1 MQRSAGNAAVTE
13 LLRARPG
20 VQRAT
25 SADEIAAGSA
35 ATRVTS
41 PEARPVLA
49 RGARGPAVATL
60 QAALAATTDMP
71 LTADGEYGPQ
81 TAARVCLI
89 QRYLALKVDGIVGPD
104 MWRALDVLGE
114 PFADDARDGASGEG
128 APSAASPTSGSA
140 PTEQSAVQREEADET
155 SGDLPARTLTAGSVS
170 PEVFAIQTGLMLA
183 YPGAGMVVDGSFGVQ
198 TLAFVLL
205 YQVDH
210 GLTPDGIVGPETRKH
225 LDLVE
230 SFTRKAEAMKELSA
244 FQSDL
249 AGADVQDLITLGT
262 IPPAIVRDI
271 KTLGEKDF

>member
-1 MQRSAGNAAVTE
+1 MMTPRRRADDAEAQAPGPTGTPDWPEQAGTRARRGGRIRREFVRDLRAAAGARSRSRDARRDHFRRGAVIADCPADGTLGMQRSAGNAAVTE

-49 RGARGPAVATL
+49 RGASGPAVATL

-114 PFADDARDGASGEG
+114 PFADEARDGKSGEG
-128 APSAASPTSGSA
+128 APSASVTDVGERSNGAVGGPT
-140 PTEQSAVQREEADET
+140 
-155 SGDLPARTLTAGSVS
+155 
-170 PEVFAIQTGLMLA
+170 
-183 YPGAGMVVDGSFGVQ
+183 
-198 TLAFVLL
+198 
-205 YQVDH
+205 
-210 GLTPDGIVGPETRKH
+210 
-225 LDLVE
+225 
-230 SFTRKAEAMKELSA
+230 
-244 FQSDL
+244 
-249 AGADVQDLITLGT
+249 
-262 IPPAIVRDI
+262 
-271 KTLGEKDF
+271 